1 MPEGDLPSEVTG
13 WGGREPERVALPGE
27 ATSVF
32 PSHGSGPV
40 PDASVTF
47 ESQAIDGKTVVVQR
61 VSTEVDAEL
70 QLEVLPNEDVSE
82 QVRID
87 AGTRENVEVEL
98 TRSFDEP
105 TQLKVD
111 MDAVESG
118 REIATARAT
127 IFPNADTIEPGIN
140 VTEVP
145 ADPDAGFEY
154 PYFLY
159 APAAPPEARG
169 GPVLVETNNTG
180 TSTDDYQRHKDAARE
195 LIKGNWNGGSGR
207 AISDQLFVPF
217 VVPAFPRPRDEP
229 VSFRRDIH
237 QLDTEAMR
245 IDSGP
250 LQRVDLQLLA
260 MVEDARRRFREQGY
274 PVEDG
279 LLLNGFSASGQFT
292 HRFTILHPEEVTAVT
307 AGGVNG
313 MPTLPV
319 EEASGYTLNY
329 QIGVA
334 DIAELTGEP
343 FNRDAYAEVDQFLYL
358 GELDGSD
365 TIPFDD
371 SWSDEQREIALD
383 VYGQNMQ
390 RDRFPYSKSLYEEE
404 GIDNTVFRIYEQVGH
419 NPRPVIDDLVEFH
432 RRALNGEETSSL
444 GGYVGDPDP
453 PEAALSFSPESP
465 TAGEAVT
472 FDATESIAP
481 GGELVVTTWDFGDG
495 NTGATP
501 TPTHMFPEPG
511 EYTVKVRV
519 VDDNGKSAIA
529 TEKIIVE
536 GDG

>member
-1 MPEGDLPSEVTG
+1 VPDGEPPSELA
-13 WGGREPERVALPGE
+13 GRGDGIRERVAATGDGPG
-27 ATSVF
+27 VY
-32 PSHGSGPV
+32 PSRSDGPT

-47 ESQAIDGKTVVVQR
+47 ESQAIDGRTVVVKR
-61 VSTEVDAEL
+61 VTTEVDAEF
-70 QLEVLPNEDVSE
+70 QLEIPPSEDVSK
-82 QVRID
+82 QVRVN
-87 AGTRENVEVEL
+87 AGTHQNVEVEL
-98 TRSFDEP
+98 TRTFDEP
-105 TQLKVD
+105 TQLRVD
-111 MDAVESG
+111 LDDIETG
-118 REIATARAT
+118 REIASAVAAV
-127 IFPNADTIEPGIN
+127 FPNAETVEPGIE

-145 ADPDAGFEY
+145 ADPEAGFEY

-250 LQRVDLQLLA
+250 LERVDLQLLA
-260 MVEDARRRFREQGY
+260 MVEDARGRFRKRGY

-292 HRFTILHPEEVTAVT
+292 HRFTVLHPKKVTAVT

-313 MPTLPV
+313 MPTLPI
-319 EEASGYTLNY
+319 EEAKGHTLNY

-334 DIAELTGEP
+334 DVAEITGDP
-343 FNRDAYAEVDQFLYL
+343 FDREAYAEVDQFLYL

-365 TIPFDD
+365 TIPFGD
-371 SWSDEQREIALD
+371 SWSDAQREIALD

-390 RDRFPYSKSLYEEE
+390 RDRFPYSKSVYEDA
-404 GIDNTVFRIYEQVGH
+404 GIDGTVFRIYEKVGH

-432 RRALNGEETSSL
+432 QRALDGEETASL
-444 GGYVGDPDP
+444 GGYVGNPSP
-453 PEAALSFSPESP
+453 PVATLSYSPESP
-465 TAGEAVT
+465 TAGETVS
-472 FDATESIAP
+472 FDATGSRAP
-481 GGELVVTTWDFGDG
+481 GGELAVTTWDFDDG
-495 NTGATP
+495 QTGSTP
-501 TPTHMFPEPG
+501 TPTHTFADAG
-511 EYTVKVRV
+511 EYTVEVRV
-519 VDDNGKSAIA
+519 VDGNGKSATETA
-529 TEKIIVE
+529 TVTVE